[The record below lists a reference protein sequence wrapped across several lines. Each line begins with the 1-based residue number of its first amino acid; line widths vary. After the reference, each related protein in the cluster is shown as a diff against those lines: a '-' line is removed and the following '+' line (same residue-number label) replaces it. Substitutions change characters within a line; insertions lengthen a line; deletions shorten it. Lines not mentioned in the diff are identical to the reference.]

1 MLLWIQIYIGK
12 HFYEQ
17 AKLQIILITGVH
29 IPTLWRTMQ
38 IKTDGLIIGLK
49 KINENDRYLTIL
61 TRDSGIIY
69 AYANGAN
76 RIKHKLCSS
85 TSLLC
90 YCDFV
95 LFENKGRYTVNSA
108 DLNNAFFNISHNLE
122 KLSLANY
129 FFDIATTLC
138 TPDIE
143 SGAFLRLLL
152 NTLYFLEKDT
162 HEMLFLKTIYEMRT
176 CLLSGLAPDLLACK
190 ECAVY
195 EDSQMFF
202 SLENGNIICS
212 NCFKNELQKSHFFKL
227 DADMLYVLRYI
238 IFSKLEDLFKIKLS
252 CEKSKAL
259 TQITEQ
265 YLIKQTDRKFNSL
278 DYFYSMLL

>member
-1 MLLWIQIYIGK
+1 
-12 HFYEQ
+12 
-17 AKLQIILITGVH
+17 
-29 IPTLWRTMQ
+29 MQ

-76 RIKHKLCSS
+76 KIKHRLCSA
-85 TSLLC
+85 TSLLN

-95 LFENKGRYTVNSA
+95 LYESKGRYIIDSA
-108 DLNNAFFNISHNLE
+108 DLNNAFFDISYNLE
-122 KLSLANY
+122 KLSLSNY
-129 FFDIATTLC
+129 LFEITTTLC

-152 NTLYFLEKDT
+152 NTLHFLNKDS
-162 HEMLFLKTIYEMRT
+162 HDIFLLKTIFEMRA
-176 CLLSGLAPDLLACK
+176 CLLSGLAPDLVACR
-190 ECAVY
+190 ECAAY
-195 EDSQMFF
+195 EDKTVYF
-202 SLENGNIICS
+202 SLKNSTIVCS
-212 NCFKNELQKSHFFKL
+212 DCYQKLL
-227 DADMLYVLRYI
+227 DKEEYYPLDNDMLYVIRYI
-238 IFSKLEDLFKIKLS
+238 VFSKLEDLFKIKFS
-252 CEKSKAL
+252 HEKSQKL

-265 YLIKQTDRKFNSL
+265 YLMRQTDKIFHSL

>member
-1 MLLWIQIYIGK
+1 
-12 HFYEQ
+12 
-17 AKLQIILITGVH
+17 
-29 IPTLWRTMQ
+29 MQ

-49 KINENDRYLTIL
+49 KIGENDRYLTIL

-76 RIKHKLCSS
+76 KIKHRLCSA

-95 LFENKGRYTVNSA
+95 LFENKGRYTVDTA

-122 KLSLANY
+122 KLSLSNY
-129 FFDIATTLC
+129 LFEITTTLC

-143 SGAFLRLLL
+143 KGAFLRLLL
-152 NTLYFLEKDT
+152 NTLHFLDKNS
-162 HEMLFLKTIYEMRT
+162 HEMLFLKTIYEMRS
-176 CLLSGLAPDLLACK
+176 CLLSGLAPDLLACR

-195 EDSQMFF
+195 EDSTMYL
-202 SLENGNIICS
+202 SLKNGHILCS
-212 NCFKNELQKSHFFKL
+212 DCYQKSFKKDDYYQL
-227 DADMLYVLRYI
+227 DKDMLYVLRYI
-238 IFSKLEDLFKIKLS
+238 IFSKLEDLFKIKLPY
-252 CEKSKAL
+252 EKSKLL

-265 YLIKQTDRKFNSL
+265 YLMSQADKKFHSL
-278 DYFYSMLL
+278 DYFYSMLI

>member
-1 MLLWIQIYIGK
+1 
-12 HFYEQ
+12 
-17 AKLQIILITGVH
+17 
-29 IPTLWRTMQ
+29 MQ
-38 IKTDGLIIGLK
+38 IKTDGLIIGSK
-49 KINENDRYLTIL
+49 KIGENDRYLTIL

-76 RIKHKLCSS
+76 KIKHHLCSA

-122 KLSLANY
+122 KLSLSNY
-129 FFDIATTLC
+129 LFEITTTLC

-152 NTLYFLEKDT
+152 NTLHFLDKGT
-162 HEMLFLKTIYEMRT
+162 HEILFLKTIYEMRA
-176 CLLSGLAPDLLACK
+176 CLLAGLAPDLLACR

-195 EDSQMFF
+195 EDTLMYLSPKK
-202 SLENGNIICS
+202 GNILCAE
-212 NCFKNELQKSHFFKL
+212 CFKNSL
-227 DADMLYVLRYI
+227 DKNEYFQLDKDMLYVLRYI

-252 CEKSKAL
+252 FEKSKKL

-265 YLIKQTDRKFNSL
+265 YITQQTDKKFYSL